1 MSQTVEGLADVIAVA
16 ARLVEV
22 LASVDDRDARVSA
35 AADAASLLRGLC
47 ADVAASR
54 PARWW
59 DDTVHGAT
67 VIVDGSVWRRDR
79 VTPGWERV
87 GGEGWSVWLDDD
99 RFDLMAGGAPEQGPA
114 HAIHQST
121 DHTES
126 QRERGTP

>member
-1 MSQTVEGLADVIAVA
+1 MGAMSRRKGATAERAVVA
-16 ARLVEV
+16 FLRNLGVMIVMRGSLLRLT
-22 LASVDDRDARVSA
+22 L
-35 AADAASLLRGLC
+35 ASLLRGLC

-59 DDTVHGAT
+59 DDTEHGAT
-67 VIVDGSVWRRDR
+67 IIVGGSVWRRDR

-114 HAIHQST
+114 HAIHRSS

-126 QRERGTP
+126 QGERGTL

>member
-1 MSQTVEGLADVIAVA
+1 MSRAVEGLADVIEVA

-47 ADVAASR
+47 AEVTVVAASR

-79 VTPGWERV
+79 ITPGWERV
-87 GGEGWSVWLDDD
+87 GGEGGSVWLDDAWFD
-99 RFDLMAGGAPEQGPA
+99 RMMTADMRGA
-114 HAIHQST
+114 
-121 DHTES
+121 
-126 QRERGTP
+126 